1 MGSMKKKKIIG
12 LIGAGYWGKNHL
24 RNLHELGVL
33 NTVFDINDK
42 TIAHHTSAYP
52 DVRFTKEE
60 DKILENPDVLAVVIA
75 APAEKHYK
83 LVRKYLHAGKDVL
96 VEKPLALSVEEGEE
110 LVRMAESERRV
121 LMVGHVLQYHPA
133 ISKLKEI
140 IDFGDLGDIRY
151 IYSSRLN
158 LGKLRVE
165 ENVLWS
171 FAPHDI
177 SVILMLLNG
186 LEPKSVHA
194 FGGSYI
200 SKGVFDTTVTEM
212 EFENNVK
219 GHIYVSWLHP
229 FKEQKLIVIGSR
241 KMAVFDDVSV
251 EKLFLYPYKIDFTG
265 GALPIAQKVE
275 CYVVKFGSA
284 EPLREELTHFLDCV
298 EKRSKPKTDGTE
310 GLRVL
315 RVLESAQKSLLGT
328 GLKTA
333 RVSGENI
340 L

>member
-1 MGSMKKKKIIG
+1 MGSDENKKAVG
-12 LIGAGYWGKNHL
+12 LIGAGNWGKNHL

-33 NTVFDINDK
+33 NAVYDINEK
-42 TIAHHTSAYP
+42 TVAFHANTYP
-52 DVRFTKEE
+52 NVRFTQEE
-60 DKILENPDVLAVVIA
+60 DEILQNPSILAVVIA
-75 APAEKHYK
+75 VPAENHYE
-83 LVRKYLHAGKDVL
+83 LVKKYLQAGKDVL
-96 VEKPLALSVEEGEE
+96 VEKPLALSVKEGEE
-110 LVRMAESERRV
+110 LVRLAENENRV

-133 ISKLKEI
+133 IRKLKEI

-177 SVILMLLNG
+177 SVMLMLLNG
-186 LEPKSVHA
+186 LEPNGVHA

-200 SKGVFDTTVTEM
+200 SKGVYDTTVTEM

-229 FKEQKLIVIGSR
+229 FKEQKLIVIGSK
-241 KMAVFDDVSV
+241 KMAVFDDVSM
-251 EKLFLYPYKIDFTG
+251 EKLFLYPYKIDFAT

-275 CYVVKFGSA
+275 YYVVKFGSA
-284 EPLREELTHFLDCV
+284 EPLREELIHFLDCV
-298 EKRSKPKTDGTE
+298 EKRSRPKTDGQE
-310 GLRVL
+310 GLKVL
-315 RVLESAQKSLLGT
+315 RVLESAQKSLLGNRKKT
-328 GLKTA
+328 IHGL
-333 RVSGENI
+333 GERAQ
-340 L
+340 

>member
-1 MGSMKKKKIIG
+1 MGTIKNKKIVG

-33 NTVFDINDK
+33 NAVFDINYK
-42 TIAHHTSAYP
+42 TIALRANDFP
-52 DVRFTKEE
+52 DVRFAREE
-60 DKILENPDVLAVVIA
+60 DEILENPDVQAVILAV
-75 APAEKHYK
+75 PAENHYD
-83 LVRKYLHAGKDVL
+83 LVKKYLHAGKDVL
-96 VEKPLALSVEEGEE
+96 VEKPLALSVQEGEE
-110 LVRMAESERRV
+110 LVHIAEKENRV

-133 ISKLKEI
+133 IRKLKEI

-186 LEPKSVHA
+186 LEPKCVHA

-200 SKGVFDTTVTEM
+200 SKGVYDTTVTEM

-229 FKEQKLIVIGSR
+229 FKEQKLIVIGSS
-241 KMAVFDDVSV
+241 KMAVFDDVSM
-251 EKLFLYPYKIDFTG
+251 EKLFLFPYKIDFTNG
-265 GALPIAQKVE
+265 TLPIAQKVE
-275 CYVVKFGSA
+275 YYVVKFGSA
-284 EPLREELTHFLDCV
+284 EPLREELSHFLDCV
-298 EKRSKPKTDGTE
+298 EKRGRPKTDGAE

-315 RVLESAQKSLLGT
+315 RVLESAQKSLLGNGMKSIH
-328 GLKTA
+328 GL
-333 RVSGENI
+333 GEHI
-340 L
+340 